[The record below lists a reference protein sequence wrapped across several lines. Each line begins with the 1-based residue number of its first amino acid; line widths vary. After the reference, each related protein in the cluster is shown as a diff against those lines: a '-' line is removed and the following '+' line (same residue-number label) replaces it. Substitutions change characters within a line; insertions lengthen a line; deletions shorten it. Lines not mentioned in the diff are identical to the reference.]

1 MSEQPE
7 KILIDFHGCL
17 TDGRMHIDATG
28 AVMFESCHVRDT
40 RAIRQLI
47 AMGFEVVI
55 VTASSNPIIDFYCK
69 KLGCEKLTLRDKSKV
84 PFSNFIALGDD
95 AWDMAMLTQAERA
108 YCPADADPQVQALPK
123 IRILKTAGGHGVVAE
138 MLGAELKIAN
148 PLLKL
153 VLDN

>member
-28 AVMFESCHVRDT
+28 A
-40 RAIRQLI
+40 
-47 AMGFEVVI
+47 
-55 VTASSNPIIDFYCK
+55 
-69 KLGCEKLTLRDKSKV
+69 LRDKSKV